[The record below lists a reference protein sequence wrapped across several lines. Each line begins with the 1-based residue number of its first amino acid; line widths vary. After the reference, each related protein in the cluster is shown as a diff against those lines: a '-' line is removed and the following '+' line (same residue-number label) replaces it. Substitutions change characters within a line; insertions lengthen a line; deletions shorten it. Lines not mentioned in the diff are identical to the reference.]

1 MSADSLTNASLAR
14 AGLAVDSRNLAPLA
28 KSAAARAPD
37 AIDAAAA
44 QFESLFL
51 GMVLDGMRQ
60 TSLGEGLGDSPDM
73 QMYNQMFDRQI
84 AQQIAS
90 GRGLGLARM
99 IAEQLR
105 RMPGAGEAPAATA
118 NPVAAA
124 GEGPGGASRADFV
137 REALPHA
144 MRAGRALGVP
154 PLALVAQAALES
166 GWGERLPRRADGT
179 TSHNVF
185 GIKAGG
191 SWSGD
196 RASAKTLEFEGG
208 AMVGR
213 RAEFRAYG
221 DLGAAFDDYA
231 RLIATDPRYAKAR
244 AGAGDPGRYL
254 VELQAAGYATDPG
267 YADKVG
273 RVLERVMAE
282 VPGA

>member
-1 MSADSLTNASLAR
+1 MSADALLNASLAR
-14 AGLAVDSRNLAPLA
+14 GGLAVDGRNLASLERR
-28 KSAAARAPD
+28 AAERAPD

-44 QFESLFL
+44 HFEALFL

-60 TSLGEGLGDSPDM
+60 TSLGDDSGDM
-73 QMYNQMFDRQI
+73 QMYHQMFDRQVAQEI
-84 AQQIAS
+84 AT
-90 GRGLGLARM
+90 GRGLGLARL

-105 RMPGAGEAPAATA
+105 RTAGAGEAGAAPAV
-118 NPVAAA
+118 PVASA
-124 GEGPGGASRADFV
+124 GEGPGAASRADFV

-144 MRAGRALGVP
+144 VRAGRALGVP

-179 TSHNVF
+179 TSFNVF

-196 RASAKTLEFEGG
+196 RVAARTLENEGG
-208 AMVGR
+208 AMVER
-213 RAEFRAYG
+213 TARFRAYA

-231 RLIATDPRYAKAR
+231 RLISNDPRYAKTR

-254 VELQAAGYATDPG
+254 VELQAAGYATDPA

-273 RVLERVMAE
+273 RVLERVIAE
-282 VPGA
+282 VSGA